1 MQKVLVWSAT
11 LKYRV
16 NAKAQRATDV
26 AVTWMK
32 IDAKAQE
39 SIKIFIF
46 V

>member
-1 MQKVLVWSAT
+1 MQKVTWFG
-11 LKYRV
+11 V